1 MNMFKIN
8 SRDLNSP
15 CILSKIKAMDSFKI
29 GDKVIYPNQGI
40 GIIED
45 IKEANLFGETFR
57 IYHVRI
63 LANNS
68 LVLVPVTN
76 TSEVGLRRPISREAV
91 EDIFDFIRSSPI
103 DIHRDWKE
111 RYKENQNLMKSGKI
125 FDVILVLKSLYYLN
139 LQRTLSFREKAMME
153 KAKELIISELAEASS
168 LSALEIERK
177 LEECLAQCFQ
187 HFKPEPQI

>member
-1 MNMFKIN
+1 ME
-8 SRDLNSP
+8 
-15 CILSKIKAMDSFKI
+15 SFKI

-68 LVLVPVTN
+68 LVLVPVSNTN
-76 TSEVGLRRPISREAV
+76 EVGLRKPISSEVV
-91 EDIFDFIRSSPI
+91 EDIFEFIRNSPI

-125 FDVILVLKSLYYLN
+125 FDVILVLKGLYYLS
-139 LQRTLSFREKAMME
+139 LQRSLSFREKAMME

-168 LSALEIERK
+168 LSALEIEKR

-187 HFKPEPQI
+187 PFKSEPQI

>member
-1 MNMFKIN
+1 MNFNLI
-8 SRDLNSP
+8 S
-15 CILSKIKAMDSFKI
+15 SKIRLMDSFKI
-29 GDKVIYPNQGI
+29 GDKVIYPTQGI

-68 LVLVPVTN
+68 LVLVPVAN
-76 TSEVGLRRPISREAV
+76 TGEVGLRKPISGEAV
-91 EDIFDFIRSSPI
+91 ENIFDFIRHSPI

-111 RYKENQNLMKSGKI
+111 RYKENQNLMKSGQI
-125 FDVILVLKSLYYLN
+125 FDVALVLKSLYYLN
-139 LQRTLSFREKAMME
+139 LQRSLSFREKAMME
-153 KAKELIISELAEASS
+153 KAKELIVSELAEASS
-168 LSALEIERK
+168 LSALEIEKK

-187 HFKPEPQI
+187 PFKPEPQI

>member
-1 MNMFKIN
+1 
-8 SRDLNSP
+8 
-15 CILSKIKAMDSFKI
+15 MDSFKI

-76 TSEVGLRRPISREAV
+76 TGEVGLRRPISSEVV
-91 EDIFDFIRSSPI
+91 EDIFEFIRSSPI

-125 FDVILVLKSLYYLN
+125 FDVILVLKGLYYLN
-139 LQRTLSFREKAMME
+139 LQRSLSFREKAMME
-153 KAKELIISELAEASS
+153 KAKELIISELAEATS
-168 LSALEIERK
+168 LSALEIEKK
-177 LEECLAQCFQ
+177 LEECLAQCFLP
-187 HFKPEPQI
+187 FKSEPQI